1 MQKLFFSR
9 TLCRRCCYFIFGG
22 NHKHVYPSTLL
33 LDAENRSLNSNES
46 HPCTPKSLI
55 QHWTAILKSKFVPDY
70 EHDVKAIVL
79 HTLKGTAS
87 DHILDEGINNR
98 NVSLHKKYEQ
108 QISVD
113 LISEINKLC
122 NKRANRMPLQYVI
135 GEWDFRE
142 LTLTMAP
149 PVFIPRPET
158 EVLVDQIKDYQLTKV
173 NNDNMSFLEIGC
185 GSGAISLSLL
195 QEFPNASAVAIDSS
209 NDAVKLTLEN
219 CKRYHCADRLRV
231 YQHHLGTIYPEF
243 LLSLPK
249 FDFIVSNPPYVFT
262 DDMDKLQ
269 PEISRYEDHSALDG
283 GIDGLNVI
291 KRIIHLARFVL
302 KPSGV
307 IWFETDSKH
316 PQMIK
321 NWLEKQPQMNVK
333 YITSFTDFNERP
345 RFVQLCYK
353 PAFVHA
359 ATNS

>member
-219 CKRYHCADRLRV
+219 CK
-231 YQHHLGTIYPEF
+231 
-243 LLSLPK
+243 
-249 FDFIVSNPPYVFT
+249 SNPPYVFT

-333 YITSFTDFNERP
+333 YITSFTDFNESYFLFLSSGLDLCNCAINQHLYMLLP
-345 RFVQLCYK
+345 TLKVINLTALAYHKHYVQ
-353 PAFVHA
+353 
-359 ATNS
+359 